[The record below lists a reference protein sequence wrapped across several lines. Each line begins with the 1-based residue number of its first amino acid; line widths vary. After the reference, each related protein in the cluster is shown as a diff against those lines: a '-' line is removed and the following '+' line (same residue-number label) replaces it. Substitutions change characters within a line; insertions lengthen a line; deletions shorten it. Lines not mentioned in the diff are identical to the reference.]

1 MGFFDALNSD
11 EGRAGLA
18 MLAAAGP
25 QAQPMGFGQRMV
37 MAQALQDAWGD
48 NKQKRKM
55 QEMQLKEAESQI
67 RARDIAAQQATGKMQ
82 FLSNLFG
89 PGAAGGGGAGP
100 VAPAGAAGG
109 GTSMPAM
116 PGAAAPAAGP
126 VSQAGGGSGLTSR
139 LANMSADQVAAA
151 KAMGFDFTDLWEK
164 ARNGRKRDPG
174 AYYVME
180 DGSTQHFPVLQPGM
194 TMYNGAARAIPGYG
208 DAQAGMKAAEAGA
221 VKGAELPYALA
232 LEQGKAG
239 ISAAND
245 LVTVTLPDGRT
256 LQLPRAQVL
265 AMAGGQGQ
273 QPQLGQGG
281 GLPGVGGGQQLSPA
295 LREFIAK
302 DAAANGIQNPTTSF
316 GGAGRGQAY
325 GFRDAPAEGGQGGA
339 QGLPGLQVQGPAGAA
354 FQGATAKS
362 DADQLVAWRDAAT
375 AANSSL
381 ETVRNLRA
389 AVDKGVYS
397 GGGAQAKTAASS
409 LLFGLTGIKPQG
421 LVGSEQ
427 YNAAASALVL
437 DRVKAL
443 GANPSNADREFIER
457 TVPSLQQSPEAQ
469 KALIDFIEKKSRAAM
484 DLYRRADGFARQNNG
499 LGGFDAFAQPQESQ
513 QGGGG
518 SGKVVNFMDLK

>member
-1 MGFFDALNSD
+1 MGFFDALNS
-11 EGRAGLA
+11 EMGREGLA
-18 MLAAAGP
+18 MIAAAGP
-25 QAQPMGFGQRMV
+25 QAQPMNFGQRMV

-48 NKQKRKM
+48 NKQKRKL

-89 PGAAGGGGAGP
+89 PGAAPVPPAGGGGGGSAMP
-100 VAPAGAAGG
+100 SMQGAAGPA
-109 GTSMPAM
+109 GT
-116 PGAAAPAAGP
+116 AAGP
-126 VSQAGGGSGLTSR
+126 VGQGGGGSGLTSR

-151 KAMGFDFTDLWEK
+151 KAMGYDFTDLWEK
-164 ARNGRKRDPG
+164 ARNGRKRDAN
-174 AYYVME
+174 AYYEME
-180 DGSTQHFPVLQPGM
+180 DGSIRHFPQMQPGM
-194 TMYNGAARAIPGYG
+194 TMQGGRAIAVPGYG
-208 DAQAGMKAAEAGA
+208 EAQAGIAGAQAGA

-302 DAAANGIQNPTTSF
+302 DAAANGITNPTTNF

-389 AVDKGVYS
+389 AVDKGVFS

-469 KALIDFIEKKSRAAM
+469 RALIDFIEKKSRAAM
-484 DLYRRADGFARQNNG
+484 DLHRRADAFARQNNG
-499 LGGFDAFAQPQESQ
+499 LGGFDAFAQPQEGP